1 MLSAKLKNGIKII
14 LKTILHILI
23 FSIVSF
29 IIFNLSFINT
39 KRVGASSGSL
49 FSTRF
54 YEVNILI
61 FIIFIAIFILLY
73 TFFWQEYLKK
83 DLKQCKETHWS
94 FIIIFITMFSI
105 FMILEFII
113 ILFTLGLEISWG
125 LVSNFPVNGVY
136 LIVFVYQLLF
146 PIFDIIRDKL
156 KQRKNK
162 KEAL

>member
-1 MLSAKLKNGIKII
+1 MSINSKTNVKII
-14 LKTILHILI
+14 FKTILHILI

-39 KRVGASSGSL
+39 KKVGISTGIL
-49 FSTRF
+49 FSKEI
-54 YEVNILI
+54 YEINIII
-61 FIIFIAIFILLY
+61 FIICIASFILLY
-73 TFFWQEYLKK
+73 TFFWKEYLKK
-83 DLKQCKETHWS
+83 DLKQCKENHWS
-94 FIIIFITMFSI
+94 FIIIFITMFCTS
-105 FMILEFII
+105 MILEFII

-125 LVSNFPVNGVY
+125 LVSNFPVDVIY
-136 LIVFVYQLLF
+136 LIIFIYQLLF

>member
-1 MLSAKLKNGIKII
+1 MSINSKNNVKII
-14 LKTILHILI
+14 FKTILHILI

-125 LVSNFPVNGVY
+125 LVSNFPVDGIY
-136 LIVFVYQLLF
+136 LIIFVYQLLF

-156 KQRKNK
+156 KQKKNK
-162 KEAL
+162 KEVL

>member
-1 MLSAKLKNGIKII
+1 MSIKSKNNIKII
-14 LKTILHILI
+14 FKTILHILI

-39 KRVGASSGSL
+39 KKVGISTGIL
-49 FSTRF
+49 FSKEI
-54 YEVNILI
+54 YEINIII
-61 FIIFIAIFILLY
+61 FIICIAVFILLY

-113 ILFTLGLEISWG
+113 ILFTLGLEISWE
-125 LVSNFPVNGVY
+125 LVSNFPVDVIY
-136 LIVFVYQLLF
+136 LIIFVYQLLF

-156 KQRKNK
+156 KQKKNK
-162 KEAL
+162 KEVL

>member
-1 MLSAKLKNGIKII
+1 MSINSKNNVKII

-83 DLKQCKETHWS
+83 DLKQCKENHWS
-94 FIIIFITMFSI
+94 FIIIFITMFCI

-125 LVSNFPVNGVY
+125 LVSNFPVDVIY
-136 LIVFVYQLLF
+136 LIIFIYQLLF

>member
-1 MLSAKLKNGIKII
+1 MLSAKMKNGIKII

-83 DLKQCKETHWS
+83 DLKQCKENHWS
-94 FIIIFITMFSI
+94 FIIIFITMFCI

-125 LVSNFPVNGVY
+125 LVSNFPVDVIY
-136 LIVFVYQLLF
+136 LIIFIYQLLF